1 MISSTFR
8 LITSDSVNPVAVRVR
23 AAVASASGVPD
34 ATTASGV
41 PDATAVATA
50 APEATATATATATTT
65 ATVAVDNSVGVLAL
79 IDNSGSMDS
88 DNRMSNVKRSLHCL
102 VDTLKPTDA
111 FSLVTFSS
119 TAHILFRQVPMT
131 DENKVLVRQQ
141 ISGIHATTCTNL
153 ELGLRSIE
161 EVLETPSKTQS
172 QSILLLT
179 DGEANEGRNSIPD
192 LTGIVR
198 RIITAN
204 PRLTL
209 DTVGYGLQHNAELLA
224 AMAREGG
231 GGYNIVTSLDH
242 VATVFGDV
250 LGGLRTTLYQQ
261 VKLFLPPTVR
271 QISKYALFTPPA
283 TAAATSTTVPKNEIF
298 AGDLRE
304 SGEIL
309 FLLDYVDIDADGIT
323 PLDLRSIDAT
333 TGVAIRI
340 TNLVLSPP
348 SAEDIAAGL
357 IAYLRYKVVD
367 FLQAPHTARDALAV
381 QGRALIAEVAALQ
394 ATQTAPQT
402 LAILAMLHRELT
414 QTVTQLEAPPPPPS
428 ALNLTRMTS
437 QQHSAYIG
445 TGRGMYSTPSQ
456 PGADADEDPMTS
468 VFSNTSQR
476 AASNVMRS
484 ASSAADP
491 ADTSYVSA
499 PPRRAVTGGSGLR
512 SYGGGSGRAGS
523 LAPDAIGVEDNE
535 EDEEGDAVVAAAVA
549 AVLAPPPPPFL
560 PPPSIQRVGSLAPAP
575 AVARATATGVATPH
589 VTFSLPLPPPS
600 SAPVAREETRTTT
613 SD

>member
-1 MISSTFR
+1 
-8 LITSDSVNPVAVRVR
+8 
-23 AAVASASGVPD
+23 
-34 ATTASGV
+34 
-41 PDATAVATA
+41 
-50 APEATATATATATTT
+50 
-65 ATVAVDNSVGVLAL
+65 
-79 IDNSGSMDS
+79 
-88 DNRMSNVKRSLHCL
+88 MSNVKRSLHCL
-102 VDTLKPTDA
+102 VDTLKPTDT

-119 TAHILFRQVPMT
+119 SAHILFRQVFMT
-131 DENKVLVRQQ
+131 DANKVLVRQQ

-153 ELGLRSIE
+153 ELGLQSIE

-179 DGEANEGRNSIPD
+179 DGEANEGRNTIPD
-192 LTGIVR
+192 LTAIVR

-283 TAAATSTTVPKNEIF
+283 VAAVGTAVAVPKNEIF

-309 FLLDYVDIDADGIT
+309 FLLDNVDIDAAGIT
-323 PLDLRSIDAT
+323 PLDIRCIDSQ

-348 SAEDIAAGL
+348 SVEDIAAGQT
-357 IAYLRYKVVD
+357 AYLRSKVVD

-381 QGRALIAEVAALQ
+381 QGRALIAEVAVLQ

-476 AASNVMRS
+476 AASNVMRT
-484 ASSAADP
+484 ASSAPDP
-491 ADTSYVSA
+491 SDTSYVSA
-499 PPRRAVTGGSGLR
+499 PPRRAVTGGSSLR
-512 SYGGGSGRAGS
+512 SYTGGGGRAGS
-523 LAPDAIGVEDNE
+523 LAPDAMGE
-535 EDEEGDAVVAAAVA
+535 EDEEGDATIAASVA
-549 AVLAPPPPPFL
+549 AVLSPPPPPPFL
-560 PPPSIQRVGSLAPAP
+560 PPSIQRVGSLAPAP
-575 AVARATATGVATPH
+575 AVALATATGATGATTPH
-589 VTFSLPLPPPS
+589 VTFSLSPPPPS
-600 SAPVAREETRTTT
+600 SAPTAREETRTTT

>member
-1 MISSTFR
+1 M
-8 LITSDSVNPVAVRVR
+8 
-23 AAVASASGVPD
+23 G
-34 ATTASGV
+34 
-41 PDATAVATA
+41 
-50 APEATATATATATTT
+50 EA
-65 ATVAVDNSVGVLAL
+65 
-79 IDNSGSMDS
+79 
-88 DNRMSNVKRSLHCL
+88 NRMANVQRSLNCL

-119 TAHILFRQVPMT
+119 TAHILFRQVLMT
-131 DENKVLVRQQ
+131 DENKVLVRYQ
-141 ISGIHATTCTNL
+141 ISGIHPTTCTNL
-153 ELGLRSIE
+153 ELGLQSVE

-179 DGEANEGRNSIPD
+179 DGVANEGRQTIPE

-198 RIITAN
+198 RIIAAN
-204 PRLTL
+204 PRITL
-209 DTVGYGLQHNAELLA
+209 DTVGYGHEHNAELLA

-271 QISKYALFTPPA
+271 QISKFALFTPPA
-283 TAAATSTTVPKNEIF
+283 VAAVGTATAVPKNEIF

-309 FLLDYVDIDADGIT
+309 FLLDNVVVDAAGVT
-323 PLDLRSIDAT
+323 PLDVRCIDAQ

-340 TNLVLSPP
+340 TDLVIATP
-348 SAEDIAAGL
+348 SAEDLAAAHL
-357 IAYLRYKVVD
+357 AYLRYKVVD
-367 FLQAPHTARDALAV
+367 YLQLEAVNSMDRVVLTA
-381 QGRALIAEVAALQ
+381 QGRSLLTEVAALQ

-414 QTVTQLEAPPPPPS
+414 QTVANLEAPPPPS
-428 ALNLTRMTS
+428 AVNLTRMTS

-476 AASNVMRS
+476 AASNVMRT
-484 ASSAADP
+484 ASSAPDP
-491 ADTSYVSA
+491 SDTSYVSA

-512 SYGGGSGRAGS
+512 SYTGGGGRAGS
-523 LAPDAIGVEDNE
+523 LAPDAMGE

-575 AVARATATGVATPH
+575 AVARATATGAATPH
-589 VTFSLPLPPPS
+589 VTFSLPPPPPS

>member
-1 MISSTFR
+1 
-8 LITSDSVNPVAVRVR
+8 VNPAAVRLTP
-23 AAVASASGVPD
+23 AATPTVAAGGAG
-34 ATTASGV
+34 ATT
-41 PDATAVATA
+41 TTT
-50 APEATATATATATTT
+50 ATATATATAT
-65 ATVAVDNSVGVLAL
+65 VDNSVGVLAL

-88 DNRMSNVKRSLHCL
+88 DNRMSNVKRSLNCL
-102 VDTLKPTDA
+102 VDTLKPTDT

-131 DENKVLVRQQ
+131 DENRVLVRQQ
-141 ISGIHATTCTNL
+141 ISGIHPTTCTNL
-153 ELGLRSIE
+153 ELGLQSIE

-179 DGEANEGRNSIPD
+179 DGEANEGRNTIPE

-198 RIITAN
+198 RIIAAN

-309 FLLDYVDIDADGIT
+309 FLLDNVDVDATGVT
-323 PLDLRSIDAT
+323 PLDLRSIDAH

-357 IAYLRYKVVD
+357 VAYLRYKVVD
-367 FLQAPHTARDALAV
+367 FLQAPGGARDALAV

-394 ATQTAPQT
+394 ATETAAQT
-402 LAILAMLHRELT
+402 LAVLAMLHRELT
-414 QTVTQLEAPPPPPS
+414 QTVAQLEAPPPPPS

-437 QQHSAYIG
+437 QQHSTYIG

-456 PGADADEDPMTS
+456 GADADEDPMTS

-476 AASNVMRS
+476 AASSVLRS

-499 PPRRAVTGGSGLR
+499 PPSRAMTGGASC
-512 SYGGGSGRAGS
+512 RAGS
-523 LAPDAIGVEDNE
+523 LALDVIGVHGDE
-535 EDEEGDAVVAAAVA
+535 EDEEGDATT
-549 AVLAPPPPPFL
+549 LAPPIT
-560 PPPSIQRVGSLAPAP
+560 PPSIQRTTTS
-575 AVARATATGVATPH
+575 R
-589 VTFSLPLPPPS
+589 VTFSLPPPPS
-600 SAPVAREETRTTT
+600 SAPTRREETRTTT

>member
-1 MISSTFR
+1 MIPTTFR
-8 LITSDSVNPVAVRVR
+8 LITSDSVNPVAVRVTATPVVAATAAT
-23 AAVASASGVPD
+23 AAVAAPAPPDASGG
-34 ATTASGV
+34 AG
-41 PDATAVATA
+41 
-50 APEATATATATATTT
+50 APVATATATAT
-65 ATVAVDNSVGVLAL
+65 AVDNSVGVLAL

-119 TAHILFRQVPMT
+119 SAHILFRQVLMT
-131 DENKVLVRQQ
+131 DANKVLVRQQ

-153 ELGLRSIE
+153 ELGLQSIE

-179 DGEANEGRNSIPD
+179 DGEANEGRNTIPE
-192 LTGIVR
+192 LTAIVR

-250 LGGLRTTLYQQ
+250 LGGLRTTLFQQ

-271 QISKYALFTPPA
+271 QISKFALFTPPA
-283 TAAATSTTVPKNEIF
+283 VAVATSTTVPKNEIF

-309 FLLDYVDIDADGIT
+309 FLLDNVEVDADGIT
-323 PLDLRSIDAT
+323 PLDIRCIDAQ

-348 SAEDIAAGL
+348 SVEDLLAGQV
-357 IAYLRYKVVD
+357 AYLRSKVVD
-367 FLQAPHTARDALAV
+367 FLQAPHTARDALVV
-381 QGRALIAEVAALQ
+381 QGRALIAEVAVLQ
-394 ATQTAPQT
+394 ATQTAPQII
-402 LAILAMLHRELT
+402 AVLAMLHRELT

-445 TGRGMYSTPSQ
+445 TGRGMYSTASQ
-456 PGADADEDPMTS
+456 PSADADEDPMTS

-484 ASSAADP
+484 ASSAAPDP
-491 ADTSYVSA
+491 SDTSYVSA
-499 PPRRAVTGGSGLR
+499 PPRRAPTAGSCLR
-512 SYGGGSGRAGS
+512 SGGGGGRAGS
-523 LAPDAIGVEDNE
+523 LAPDAMGE
-535 EDEEGDAVVAAAVA
+535 EDEEDAAVA
-549 AVLAPPPPPFL
+549 PTPPPFL
-560 PPPSIQRVGSLAPAP
+560 PPPSVQRVGSLAPAP
-575 AVARATATGVATPH
+575 AVARATATGAAATAH
-589 VTFSLPLPPPS
+589 VTFSLPPPS
-600 SAPVAREETRTTT
+600 SAPVAREETRTN
-613 SD
+613 D